1 MIRRVTES
9 ELPLCLRVIHEA
21 FGTVAEEF
29 GLTPDN
35 CPTNGAFMPLTR
47 LLEDYQK
54 GDAMFVCREGG
65 AIAGFM
71 QLSRRGQA
79 VYELE
84 KLAVLPEYRHRG
96 YGKALLGFAKQEA
109 AANGAARIHIG
120 IIEENER
127 LKRWYLA
134 NGFGHMGPRVFS
146 HLPFTVGFLETACGG

>member
-54 GDAMFVCREGG
+54 GDAMFVCLEGG

-134 NGFGHMGPRVFS
+134 NGFVHMGTRVFS

>member
-9 ELPLCLRVIHEA
+9 ELPLCLRVIREA
-21 FGTVAEEF
+21 FGTVAEAF

-35 CPTNGAFMPLTR
+35 CPTNGAFLPLAKLR
-47 LLEDYQK
+47 EDYQK
-54 GDAMFVCREGG
+54 GDAMFICCEGDT
-65 AIAGFM
+65 IVGFM
-71 QLSRRGQA
+71 QLSRSEESA
-79 VYELE
+79 YELE

-134 NGFGHMGPRVFS
+134 NGFVHMGTRVFP